1 MFCRRNAKVQIKHST
16 VFNLDGSTQIRKF
29 IRFQTL
35 NGTSVYPLYVELFR
49 RWNTEWK
56 CLLNSK
62 RTCLL
67 VSFCFFLVIFQ
78 VCHSFFDSL
87 YFPFPLLCI
96 SNYLKQRWNFSQIVS
111 ISVVHQQP
119 IRSFQLGQDVRWGC
133 WAQFRCL
140 AHFLWLWCT
149 FPVSNL
155 KTPSYWWSKTLVLV
169 V

>member
-1 MFCRRNAKVQIKHST
+1 MFGRLNAKVQINHST
-16 VFNLDGSTQIRKF
+16 VFNLDGSTKIRKF
-29 IRFQTL
+29 IRLQTL

-49 RWNTEWK
+49 KWNTEWK
-56 CLLNSK
+56 CLVNSK

-96 SNYLKQRWNFSQIVS
+96 SNYLKQHRTFSQSV
-111 ISVVHQQP
+111 SVVRQQP
-119 IRSFQLGQDVRWGC
+119 IRSFQLCQDVCRGC
-133 WAQFRCL
+133 WAQFCCL

-149 FPVSNL
+149 FPVSDL
-155 KTPSYWWSKTLVLV
+155 KTPSYWWSKTPVLV